1 MSYVTYLLA
10 VVMSFSMCSANSADK
25 ISETSASESMI
36 KKAAPRA
43 YKDGETSS
51 VFASGCFW
59 CVEAVFESV
68 EGVSEVVSG
77 YAGGSAKTANY
88 SDVSAGKTK
97 HAEAVEV
104 FYNPKVVSYETLLK
118 VFFASQ
124 DPTTL
129 NQQGP
134 DKGTQYRSTIFYK
147 NDAEKVASEKY
158 IAQLTEDKVYDAP
171 ITTTLEPLV
180 KFYDAEDYHQDY
192 EARNPNQPYVRG
204 VSVPRLNRFKAKFPE
219 LLKSGK
225 H

>member
-1 MSYVTYLLA
+1 MILSLSMCTTVKTDQAANDPVEASSYV
-10 VVMSFSMCSANSADK
+10 MQNG
-25 ISETSASESMI
+25 ETSA
-36 KKAAPRA
+36 
-43 YKDGETSS
+43 

-68 EGVSEVVSG
+68 EGVSAAVSG
-77 YAGGSAKTANY
+77 YAGGTAKSANY
-88 SDVSAGKTK
+88 SDVSAGRTD

-104 FYNPKVVSYETLLK
+104 FYNPDKVSYETLLK
-118 VFFASQ
+118 VFFGSQ

-134 DKGTQYRSTIFYK
+134 DRGTQYRSTIFYK
-147 NDAEKVASEKY
+147 SDAEKAAATAY
-158 IAQLTEDKVYDAP
+158 IEQLTADKVFDGP

-192 EARNPNQPYVRG
+192 ERKNPNQPYVRG
-204 VSVPRLNRFKAKFPE
+204 VSVPRLNKFKAKHPD
-219 LLKSGK
+219 LLKKEVQG